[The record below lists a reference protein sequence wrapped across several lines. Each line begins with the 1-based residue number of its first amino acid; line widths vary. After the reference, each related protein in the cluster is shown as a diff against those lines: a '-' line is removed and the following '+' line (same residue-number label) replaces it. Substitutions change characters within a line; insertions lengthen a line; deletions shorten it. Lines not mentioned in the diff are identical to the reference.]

1 MADSN
6 GGRCSNRTLWGD
18 YGGSVEGVLIVPGPG
33 QLPFRAVV
41 MNHFDGRGN
50 LTAVEHVVVNGIPV
64 NPTTPWTPATGTYTV
79 NPDCTGTMVKET
91 PNSPVPLVLAFV
103 VVRRGTE
110 IHIVNDAHALLSVFI
125 KVD

>member
-1 MADSN
+1 
-6 GGRCSNRTLWGD
+6 
-18 YGGSVEGVLIVPGPG
+18 
-33 QLPFRAVV
+33 
-41 MNHFDGRGN
+41 MNHFDGRGTF
-50 LTAVEHVVVNGIPV
+50 TAVEHVVVNGVPV
-64 NPTTPWTPATGTYTV
+64 NPAPWTPATGTYAV

-110 IHIVNDAHALLSVFI
+110 IHAVNDAHALLSVLI